1 VAGKRRALAERR
13 RVVGYTQ
20 EQLALSLGVER
31 STVVRW
37 EAGETTPQPWCRP
50 KLAKALAV
58 SVDELDTMLAEG
70 QTVEHGRSQGSSK
83 PQANGQLR
91 ELDAADELPDDLEHD
106 PVLVAPW
113 NYRGTVDAVVM
124 VSGGGWV
131 KRRTFLSLTGPALT
145 APAHQWLVHEPEP
158 LVSGLSGRRIS
169 VGMVCQLTAMIAEL
183 RKMDDIAGG
192 GSVLS
197 LAQHEFGWVAGL
209 LDQAVYDERTG
220 RMLFVTLAEL
230 GQLCGW
236 LAYDAGHFGLAQ
248 HYYITALRAA
258 HSADDRPLGAHVLSC
273 MAEQAA
279 RQRQPAEAI
288 TLIETGLAGM
298 QGRQIPSL
306 LAELYG
312 RQAYAFATVGDVSG
326 CTGAISR
333 LSTQIER
340 LTPGAGPSWL
350 YWVNPANM
358 TSEVGNA
365 LRQLGHTEQAAA
377 VLENGLAMFDDSL
390 PRGRHGYLIALADVR
405 ARPGKQCDLD
415 AAADLGMEAILLTE
429 NLDSNRCA
437 GQIRN
442 LYYQLTPHAK
452 VPAVGDFLERARG
465 LVTV

>member
-1 VAGKRRALAERR
+1 VPGKRRALAERR

-20 EQLALSLGVER
+20 EQLAVVLDVER

-37 EAGETTPQPWCRP
+37 EVGETTPQPWSRP
-50 KLAKALAV
+50 KLAQALAV
-58 SVDELDTMLAEG
+58 SVDELDDMLAEG
-70 QTVEHGRSQGSSK
+70 QMEGV
-83 PQANGQLR
+83 AGQVR
-91 ELDAADELPDDLEHD
+91 ELPDDLEHD

-113 NYRGTVDAVVM
+113 NHRGTVDAVVRL
-124 VSGGGWV
+124 SGGGWV
-131 KRRTFLSLTGPALT
+131 KRRHFVFLSGMALT

-158 LVSGLSGRRIS
+158 LISGLSGRRVS
-169 VGMVCQLTAMIAEL
+169 AGFVDRLTAMVTEV

-209 LDQAVYDERTG
+209 LDQAIYDERTG
-220 RMLFVTLAEL
+220 RMLYVALAEL

-236 LAYDAGHFGLAQ
+236 AAYDAGHHGLAQ
-248 HYYITALRAA
+248 RYYVAALRAT
-258 HSADDRPLGAHVLSC
+258 HSAEDWSLGAHILSC

-279 RQRQPAEAI
+279 RQGQPAEAV
-288 TLIETGLAGM
+288 TLIETALVGTR
-298 QGRQIPSL
+298 GRETPSL

-312 RQAYAFATVGDVSG
+312 RQAYAFATLGDVSG
-326 CTGAISR
+326 CNAAISKVR
-333 LSTQIER
+333 TQIER
-340 LTPGAGPSWL
+340 LTPDAGPSWL

-365 LRQLGHTEQAAA
+365 LRQLGHAEQAAA
-377 VLENGLAMFDDSL
+377 VLEDGIAMFDDSL
-390 PRGRHGYLIALADVR
+390 PRGRHGYLTALADVR

-415 AAADLGMEAILLTE
+415 AAAGLGMEAIQLTE
-429 NLDSNRCA
+429 NLDSSRCI
-437 GQIRN
+437 GQIRK
-442 LYYQLTPHAK
+442 LYHQMTPHAK